1 MKNLKQQYN
10 EMLEKLTE
18 DEQKFVKP
26 IAEKLMEIASTNML
40 EYPGLDGELNRLR
53 IHNAI
58 DLAIYENANGLN
70 INLFSEFLE
79 SLWESWGLDDLE
91 AFHTDIIIVDY
102 YQKACEKIEDL
113 ESTIVQLRSRI
124 KVLEEKN

>member
-79 SLWESWGLDDLE
+79 SLWESWGWMTSKLFTLM
-91 AFHTDIIIVDY
+91 
-102 YQKACEKIEDL
+102 
-113 ESTIVQLRSRI
+113 
-124 KVLEEKN
+124 